1 MCSDAHGKPRKTWT
15 EKCCAGYRENLGKSA
30 LSRKKYNLEA
40 MCKHKALRK
49 RLSPAIFSLLLILV
63 LLVSWMSAQ
72 ETQQDKS
79 PSSLAETARADQEH
93 NKQQRIS
100 AQEAEQLFRSVDQ
113 ILQFASKETLFPIK
127 RDVKRRLVNREEVEA
142 YISQHTR
149 EDEDAKRLRRSELV
163 LKKFGLLPQDFDLG
177 KFLVALLK
185 EQVAGYYDPK
195 TKTVNLLDWVGVE
208 QQKPVLAHE
217 LTHALQDQSFSL
229 EKYMK
234 PGDLEK
240 KKDITPLDIENDEIS
255 TARQAVVEG
264 QAMAVLLDY
273 MLAPMGESLKD
284 TPEVVQTLKEGMLDG
299 TPDSVQY
306 QNAPIYLKEALT
318 FPYRYGIDFIT
329 ALLTHGGKE
338 KAFTALF
345 QNPPRT
351 TRQIMEPRTYLQGEH
366 LDPVPLPD
374 FRKLLKDYDRFDVG
388 AMGEFDVAILV
399 DQYASTAASK
409 QLFPHW
415 RGGYYYAGRPKR
427 DPKAPLAL
435 VYFSRWSNAERAS
448 EFGGIYARAL
458 PKRYLRVEDPPRRDG
473 TQAPLVPFARLQ
485 NLTGKRAWL
494 TEEGPVVI
502 HVDGDSVL
510 VTESLD
516 GTATEAL
523 DQAAFRA
530 MTQAY
535 LPPPTNLPD
544 QAATAGAR

>member
-1 MCSDAHGKPRKTWT
+1 
-15 EKCCAGYRENLGKSA
+15 
-30 LSRKKYNLEA
+30 

-79 PSSLAETARADQEH
+79 PSSPAETARADQEH

-448 EFGGIYARAL
+448 EFAGIYARAL
-458 PKRYLRVEDPPRRDG
+458 PKRYLRVEDPPHDG
-473 TQAPLVPFARLQ
+473 TQPLVPFARLQ